1 MKTRF
6 FGTVLVLAILAA
18 LFIAT
23 EGSHTNPGAITP
35 VTPSTDTG
43 FQPLK
48 IN

>member
-23 EGSHTNPGAITP
+23 EEVHTNPGAVAPTTQP
-35 VTPSTDTG
+35 NDTG
-43 FQPLK
+43 LQPLK